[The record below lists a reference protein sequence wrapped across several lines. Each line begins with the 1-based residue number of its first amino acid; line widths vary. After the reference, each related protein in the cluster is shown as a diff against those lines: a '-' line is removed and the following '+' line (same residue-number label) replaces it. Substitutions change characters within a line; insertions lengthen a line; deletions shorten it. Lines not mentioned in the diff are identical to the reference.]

1 MRKPASMHNYK
12 DLEIPILIIIESFCE
27 SFGWV
32 IFVSQLWV
40 ILAEINAADF
50 HAGVLNLERLSVE

>member
-50 HAGVLNLERLSVE
+50 QGFSI